1 MVTKLDDGEQL
12 EIEEKARN
20 AAAGGQDLVILLE
33 SGPSGGWDRALRLCD
48 PLASVAG
55 PLCSISPLCQ
65 YVETMLGAPPPISR
79 PRLTLVESPSVASTL
94 ESLVVSTAGDL
105 EPSFTSSVQ
114 TLEILSHT
122 EVKGTMSNNVH
133 VQSSAEST
141 RELTSVSS
149 SEATTQIPD
158 QAPTESVSSTG
169 SAVPTEQEKSSEVVT
184 ATEKDTKT
192 VDLASATGTAAS
204 VMSSVP
210 VKEKPVVQGT
220 NRKVVETD
228 PGTAAPSAT
237 GVSSDDLTTTQ
248 PADSDVDVVQ
258 NEAEATEDKVPV
270 DAATELLEP
279 SIQLEK
285 MSVVSPTLTRP
296 TPVLEMAGA
305 SAGGGGSKGEVPE
318 TVMPCLSPSPTSE
331 TADAAEGQLDSAAF
345 PQIIQPTVEVSH
357 PIPSLFMSFF
367 VCCHYILCDFCCCC
381 WNIKHSLKKIGKCR
395 DKA

>member
-1 MVTKLDDGEQL
+1 MCFSHLAESPASATPGEVPMVTKLDDGEQL

-48 PLASVAG
+48 PLANVAG

-94 ESLVVSTAGDL
+94 ESLAVSTAGDL

-122 EVKGTMSNNVH
+122 EVKGTMSNDMH

-141 RELTSVSS
+141 RELTSVS

-158 QAPTESVSSTG
+158 QAPTESVSSSG
-169 SAVPTEQEKSSEVVT
+169 SAVPTEQEKSSKVVT
-184 ATEKDTKT
+184 VTEKDTKT
-192 VDLASATGTAAS
+192 VDSASATGTAAS

-210 VKEKPVVQGT
+210 VEEKPVVQGT
-220 NRKVVETD
+220 NGKVVETD
-228 PGTAAPSAT
+228 PGTAATSAT

-258 NEAEATEDKVPV
+258 NEAESMEDKVPV

-305 SAGGGGSKGEVPE
+305 SAGGGESKGEVPE

-331 TADAAEGQLDSAAF
+331 TADAAEGQLDSVAF

-357 PIPSLFMSFF
+357 SNPFS
-367 VCCHYILCDFCCCC
+367 V
-381 WNIKHSLKKIGKCR
+381 
-395 DKA
+395 